1 MTEQNRK
8 DIAFASGKERCAA
21 WLYLPEGASA
31 DHQVP
36 IIVMAHGLG
45 GVRRARLD
53 AFAER
58 FCAAG
63 YACLVF
69 DYRHFGDS
77 TGMPRE
83 LLRVPLQREDYHAAI
98 AHARTIPEVD
108 PERVVLWGTSFSGG
122 HVIVTAAEDPRVVA
136 AIAQCPFTDG
146 MASVLAINPIVSAKL
161 TALATQ
167 DAALAASGKGL
178 VRVPLVGAPGETAL
192 MTAPDAKPG
201 YEAVLAAAGYDVPTG
216 MAARVVFD
224 VLRARPG
231 AKAKDVVCP
240 IMFAVC
246 KPDSVAPSKATVRH
260 VSKAPKGEIKMYD
273 AGHFDIYLG
282 DDFEQVVADEL
293 DFLSRHVSLD

>member
-31 DHQVP
+31 DHKVP

-146 MASVLAINPIVSAKL
+146 IASVLAINPIVSAKL
-161 TALATQ
+161 TVLATQ

-201 YEAVLAAAGYDVPTG
+201 YEAVWRRLAMTCRLGWPHAWSSTYSAP
-216 MAARVVFD
+216 ALAP
-224 VLRARPG
+224 RP
-231 AKAKDVVCP
+231 KIVCP
-240 IMFAVC
+240 IMLRCASPTVWLRPRRLC
-246 KPDSVAPSKATVRH
+246 ATLPRRPRVR
-260 VSKAPKGEIKMYD
+260 
-273 AGHFDIYLG
+273 
-282 DDFEQVVADEL
+282 
-293 DFLSRHVSLD
+293 SRCTTQGTSTSTSTTSSRSWPTNSTS